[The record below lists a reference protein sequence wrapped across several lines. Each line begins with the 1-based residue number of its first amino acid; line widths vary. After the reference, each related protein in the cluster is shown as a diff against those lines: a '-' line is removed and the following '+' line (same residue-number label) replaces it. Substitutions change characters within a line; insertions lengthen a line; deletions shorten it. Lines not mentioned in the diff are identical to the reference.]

1 MINEITLNDAGIL
14 YSLVY
19 AGKLPTSPKW
29 NLQNLLK
36 ILRRCSWDVCSRYPL
51 ISYVAPDFQS
61 VHLSVDPH

>member
-36 ILRRCSWDVCSRYPL
+36 ILRRCS
-51 ISYVAPDFQS
+51 
-61 VHLSVDPH
+61 